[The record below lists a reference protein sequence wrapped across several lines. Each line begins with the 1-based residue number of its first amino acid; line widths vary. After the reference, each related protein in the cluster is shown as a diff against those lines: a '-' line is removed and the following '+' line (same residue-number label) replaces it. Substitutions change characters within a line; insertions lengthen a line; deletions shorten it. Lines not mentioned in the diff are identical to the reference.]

1 MTLAPGMKLGPYEI
15 LTAIGAGGMG
25 EVYKAKDTRMDWINL
40 ETGARAPWQIL
51 TPPDPVGIARSV
63 DRLKSFLQTL
73 RNPNPMIRFALLA
86 LVLPCVL
93 AAQTD
98 PALLHA
104 RKLLKSTILVDGH
117 NDLPWEIRVDPKAPR
132 DVEAYDLRK
141 KTTGETDLARLKQG
155 FVGAQFWSVFVPGET
170 KEGFA
175 KVQLEQLDIAR
186 RMIAKYP
193 ESLELALSTSDI
205 RRIRAKG
212 KVASL
217 LGMEGGHVLENS
229 LGALRAYYD
238 LGARYLTLTHNV
250 TLDWADAAND
260 APKHG
265 GLTRFG
271 REVVREM
278 NRLGMMID
286 ISHVSPDVM
295 RDVLDESKA
304 PVIFS
309 HSSAR
314 ALVDHPRN
322 VPDEILSRMAA
333 NGGVVMVTFIP
344 AFVNRDAKTWSEG
357 LEKAAKGVGFDAEFK
372 RLETEFIKTHG
383 PSPKASL
390 KDVADHI
397 EHVAK
402 IAGHGHVGIASDF
415 WGGETPVGLE
425 DVSKYPDLFAELIR
439 RGWNDADLRKLA
451 GENLLRTFAKAEA
464 TAKRIQK
471 ERPPSTAIIEALDG
485 KK

>member
-1 MTLAPGMKLGPYEI
+1 
-15 LTAIGAGGMG
+15 
-25 EVYKAKDTRMDWINL
+25 
-40 ETGARAPWQIL
+40 
-51 TPPDPVGIARSV
+51 
-63 DRLKSFLQTL
+63 
-73 RNPNPMIRFALLA
+73 MIRPAALALLWSC
-86 LVLPCVL
+86 LL

-104 RKLLKSTILVDGH
+104 QMVLKSTILVDGH
-117 NDLPWEIRVDPKAPR
+117 NDLPWMIREDPKAPR

-155 FVGAQFWSVFVPGET
+155 LLGAQFWSIYVPGET

-175 KVQLEQLDIAR
+175 KVQLEQFDIAR

-193 ESLELALSTSDI
+193 EATELALSTLDI

-212 KVASL
+212 KLASL

-250 TLDWADAAND
+250 TLDWADAALD
-260 APKHG
+260 KPTHG
-265 GLTRFG
+265 GLTPFG
-271 REVVREM
+271 KEVVREM
-278 NRLGMMID
+278 NRLGMLVD

-295 RDVLDESKA
+295 RAVLDTSVA

-309 HSSAR
+309 HSCAR

-322 VPDEILSRMAA
+322 VPDVILRRMAA

-344 AFVNRDAKTWSEG
+344 PFVNRVSKDWEDGLAK
-357 LEKAAKGVGFDAEFK
+357 LAKGLSYDEPAYK
-372 RLETEFIKTHG
+372 RLEADFIQTHG

-397 EHVAK
+397 DHVARV
-402 IAGHGHVGIASDF
+402 AGHDHVGVASDY
-415 WGGETPVGLE
+415 WGGTTPVGLE
-425 DVSKYPDLFAELIR
+425 DVSKYPNLFAELIR
-439 RGWNDADLRKLA
+439 RGWSDANLRKLA
-451 GENLLRTFAKAEA
+451 GENLLRAFA
-464 TAKRIQK
+464 TAEDTARRLQK
-471 ERPPSTAIIEALDG
+471 QRPPSTATIEGLDRQ
-485 KK
+485 K